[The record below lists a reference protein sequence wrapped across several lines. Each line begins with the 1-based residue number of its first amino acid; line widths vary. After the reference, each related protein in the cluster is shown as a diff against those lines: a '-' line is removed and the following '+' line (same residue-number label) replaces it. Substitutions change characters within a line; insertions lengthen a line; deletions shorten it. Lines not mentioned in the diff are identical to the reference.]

1 MTTTA
6 TRAQLQ
12 QYFATNCIPT
22 QNNFTDLINGML
34 NQTDDGIVKSA
45 GNPLS
50 IGAAGDATTSQK
62 VLNLYANLS
71 DPNPAWTLQLN
82 PRSNQNDSTTAHS
95 GFSVSDA
102 TGTSRLFIDASSYN
116 VGIGTNTPAAKLDIN
131 GGANVGGALSVTG
144 AANLNNTLSVTGVA
158 TLNSALTVTG
168 AAILNNTL
176 TVTGA
181 TTVNNALT
189 VTGASNVGGILK
201 VSGAASIN
209 NTLTVTGTATLSNNL
224 TVSGTASFTNSL
236 TVSAGNVRIG
246 YDDQSTVTRIVCF
259 QKDSTDDANAGKIIY
274 KPQWPGNSNTAL
286 NIVGAG
292 SSNTTRN
299 IKLWDNVEIVNNL
312 TIDGLQTIG
321 GTLSVTGTVSFNNN
335 ATVSGS
341 LTVNGPQTIG
351 GTLSVTGSANFN
363 NNASVN
369 GSLTIRGE
377 TVYPKIAVIP
387 NQHWQNG
394 ANLSQ
399 CQWNINLSS
408 YNFTSIYTA
417 FVIFQGFSLWDTYI
431 PNGNHTPSSN
441 DIPQTAYVELVGY
454 NTTNAW
460 GVSYCSC
467 SSGSEYND
475 SVMFTLVVIGI

>member
-22 QNNFTDLINGML
+22 QSNFADLINGML

-71 DPNPAWTLQLN
+71 DSNPAWTLQLN

-116 VGIGTNTPAAKLDIN
+116 VGIGTNTPKAPLDIN

-144 AANLNNTLSVTGVA
+144 AANLNNTLS
-158 TLNSALTVTG
+158 
-168 AAILNNTL
+168 
-176 TVTGA
+176 VTGA

-209 NTLTVTGTATLSNNL
+209 NTLTVTGATTLSNNL
-224 TVSGTASFTNSL
+224 TVSGTASFSNSL

-246 YDDQSTVTRIVCF
+246 YDDQSNGTNKLLCF
-259 QKDSTDDANAGKIIY
+259 QKDSGDEINAGKIIY
-274 KPQWPGNSNTAL
+274 KPQWSGTGNTAL
-286 NIVGAG
+286 NILGAG
-292 SSNTTRN
+292 SSSGNRN

-369 GSLTIRGE
+369 GSLTVRGE
-377 TVYPKIAVIP
+377 TVYPKIVVIP

-394 ANLSQ
+394 ANFNQSE
-399 CQWNINLSS
+399 WNINLSS

-431 PNGNHTPSSN
+431 PNGNHTTSSN

-454 NTTNAW
+454 NTTDAW

>member
-12 QYFATNCIPT
+12 LYFATNCIPT
-22 QNNFTDLINGML
+22 QSNFTDLINGML

-50 IGAAGDATTSQK
+50 IGAAGDATTAQK

-82 PRSNQNDSTTAHS
+82 PRSNQNDSSTAHS
-95 GFSVSDA
+95 GFSVSDS
-102 TGTSRLFIDASSYN
+102 TGTSRLFIDAGSFN

-144 AANLNNTLSVTGVA
+144 AANLNNA
-158 TLNSALTVTG
+158 
-168 AAILNNTL
+168 L

-181 TTVNNALT
+181 TTLNNALT
-189 VTGASNVGGILK
+189 VLGASNLGGILK
-201 VSGAASIN
+201 VSGAAFIN
-209 NTLTVTGTATLSNNL
+209 NTLTVTGAATLNNNL
-224 TVSGTASFTNSL
+224 TVSGPASFSNSL

-321 GTLSVTGTVSFNNN
+321 GTLSVTGAASFNNN

-341 LTVNGPQTIG
+341 LAVNGPQTISG
-351 GTLSVTGSANFN
+351 ALSVTGSANFN
-363 NNASVN
+363 NNVSVN
-369 GSLTIRGE
+369 GSLTVRGE

-394 ANLSQ
+394 ANLNQ

-431 PNGNHTPSSN
+431 PNGNHTTSSN

>member
-131 GGANVGGALSVTG
+131 GGA
-144 AANLNNTLSVTGVA
+144 
-158 TLNSALTVTG
+158 
-168 AAILNNTL
+168 
-176 TVTGA
+176 
-181 TTVNNALT
+181 
-189 VTGASNVGGILK
+189 NVGGILK